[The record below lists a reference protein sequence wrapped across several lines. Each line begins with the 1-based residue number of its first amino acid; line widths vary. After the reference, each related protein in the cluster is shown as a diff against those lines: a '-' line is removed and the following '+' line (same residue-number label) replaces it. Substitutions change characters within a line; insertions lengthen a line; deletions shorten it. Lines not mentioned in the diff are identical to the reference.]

1 MEKRHLSADAY
12 GGVAGEDYKP
22 YISVD
27 SVLPEL
33 TGVAIIL
40 GIIFTAL
47 FSAAN
52 TYLGLKIGAG
62 ISVNIPVAILAMAY
76 FKKVLKRNSVLESNL
91 VQGMA
96 SVGEGMACGLIF
108 AIPAV
113 TIVGLKLNF
122 ITILVCGIIGG
133 VAGVLFVIPIRHYL
147 IVKEHGELAF
157 PESTAIA
164 EVLVSTEN
172 GGDGFKNMMAGVVV
186 GSGFKLFTE
195 GFAFFKSSAE
205 WTITAFQSTIVGI
218 DVLGS
223 LVGIGFIVGLDAAL
237 FMLGGAFMAA
247 FIFVPLIKYVGGAGV
262 VLPGGIPIS
271 EMDAWAIRDNYV
283 KYIGAGAVAT
293 GGIISVVTS
302 MPTLI
307 KSFKAAIKG
316 IGKTSNGNRQE
327 TDLGIQWVLLG
338 AVAFFVCVWM
348 LPIMKVGLLGALA
361 TLVCAFFFSVV
372 SARIVGILGN
382 TNNPVSG
389 MTISAVLIIASILKV
404 TGRVGDG
411 GMFAAVVACTVVCVS
426 LSVAG
431 DVSQSMKATY
441 LIGGSPKKVE
451 LGMLAAAIVST
462 VVVGGVILLLDQQYG
477 LGSDQISAPQAT
489 MVGMLVKG
497 IMTNQLPWLFI
508 FIGAALAITLT
519 ILKMPVLPI
528 AIGIYLPM
536 SLSTGIMIGAVIRE
550 IVNRKYANN
559 KSVLD
564 EKVERG
570 VLVSSGLIAG
580 DALLGIAFAAL
591 SIMGVNI
598 AFGPKV
604 LPEFITNNTVITVI
618 AGVLYFVWMFRYIT
632 KKKK

>member
-1 MEKRHLSADAY
+1 
-12 GGVAGEDYKP
+12 
-22 YISVD
+22 
-27 SVLPEL
+27 
-33 TGVAIIL
+33 
-40 GIIFTAL
+40 
-47 FSAAN
+47 
-52 TYLGLKIGAG
+52 
-62 ISVNIPVAILAMAY
+62 
-76 FKKVLKRNSVLESNL
+76 
-91 VQGMA
+91 
-96 SVGEGMACGLIF
+96 
-108 AIPAV
+108 
-113 TIVGLKLNF
+113 
-122 ITILVCGIIGG
+122 
-133 VAGVLFVIPIRHYL
+133 
-147 IVKEHGELAF
+147 
-157 PESTAIA
+157 
-164 EVLVSTEN
+164 
-172 GGDGFKNMMAGVVV
+172 
-186 GSGFKLFTE
+186 
-195 GFAFFKSSAE
+195 
-205 WTITAFQSTIVGI
+205 
-218 DVLGS
+218 
-223 LVGIGFIVGLDAAL
+223 
-237 FMLGGAFMAA
+237 
-247 FIFVPLIKYVGGAGV
+247 
-262 VLPGGIPIS
+262 
-271 EMDAWAIRDNYV
+271 
-283 KYIGAGAVAT
+283 
-293 GGIISVVTS
+293 

-348 LPIMKVGLLGALA
+348 LPIMKVGFLGALA

-598 AFGPKV
+598 TFGPKV